1 MRAALLSLAL
11 KSSKSMARR
20 RFFAAGLV
28 STSRKTIQSGLKK
41 RGLSNRAL
49 IVGIVLFA
57 LAVTLAPP
65 IQHYFTQKAQI
76 NSLRTQL
83 ADNQAM
89 LDKAADELAQ
99 WNDPEYVASQAR
111 ARLHFIFPGER
122 QYIVVGDDAL
132 ENLNEQTK
140 VSEQLPVGLPWY
152 SRLISSIT
160 STNVNQ

>member
-1 MRAALLSLAL
+1 MT
-11 KSSKSMARR
+11 RR
-20 RFFAAGLV
+20 KFFAAGLV
-28 STSRKTIQSGLKK
+28 SSSRKTIQSGLKK

-49 IVGIVLFA
+49 IVGIVLFS

-89 LDKAADELAQ
+89 LDKAAAELAQ

-111 ARLHFIFPGER
+111 SRLHFVFPGER
-122 QYIVVGDDAL
+122 QYIV
-132 ENLNEQTK
+132 LNEDSGDVTPDATK
-140 VSEQLPVGLPWY
+140 VSEQFPVGIPWY

-160 STNVNQ
+160 STNVNP

>member
-1 MRAALLSLAL
+1 MSD
-11 KSSKSMARR
+11 
-20 RFFAAGLV
+20 
-28 STSRKTIQSGLKK
+28 
-41 RGLSNRAL
+41 
-49 IVGIVLFA
+49 LFC
-57 LAVTLAPP
+57 
-65 IQHYFTQKAQI
+65 HESQI

-89 LDKAADELAQ
+89 LDKAAAELAQ

-111 ARLHFIFPGER
+111 ARLHFVFPGER
-122 QYIVVGDDAL
+122 QYIVVGNDAI
-132 ENLNEQTK
+132 ENTNEQTK